1 MNDNVTKT
9 EFGYEVLWANTE
21 HYSSRILVF
30 DHIGS
35 KTNMSF
41 TKETTKS
48 WFVNAGELRIR
59 WIDTNTGKL
68 YENTLREG
76 SVFHVT
82 PLMPVSLEC
91 LYAGSA
97 IAETATK
104 HIPEDVYHI
113 IPADNIKASDDEQS
127 EV

>member
-21 HYSSRILVF
+21 HYCSKILVF
-30 DHIGS
+30 EHIGS

-41 TKETTKS
+41 TKDTTKS
-48 WFVNAGELRIR
+48 WFVNSG
-59 WIDTNTGKL
+59 
-68 YENTLREG
+68 
-76 SVFHVT
+76 
-82 PLMPVSLEC
+82 LEC

-104 HIPEDVYHI
+104 YNPQDVYHV
-113 IPADNIKASDDEQS
+113 IPAGNIESEDE
-127 EV
+127 

>member
-48 WFVNAGELRIR
+48 LVSRLLSQVIR
-59 WIDTNTGKL
+59 KYIT
-68 YENTLREG
+68 
-76 SVFHVT
+76 
-82 PLMPVSLEC
+82 
-91 LYAGSA
+91 
-97 IAETATK
+97 
-104 HIPEDVYHI
+104 
-113 IPADNIKASDDEQS
+113 
-127 EV
+127 